1 MVSNLAVRDFRCFA
15 KLEVEFHPEYTFIIG
30 QNALGKTSLLEAI
43 AVLTRLQSP
52 RTNSMAQLIRFGA
65 KSFVT
70 DGYVSGY
77 HLQYYHSLSRR
88 KIAID
93 SVEQKK
99 PSSYVDVA
107 RVVYF
112 ANSDIDL
119 IRGPGDGRRRFL
131 DFMGAQVFKTYR
143 EVLRSYER
151 ALSSRN
157 RCLKMVPPRPR
168 EVAAY
173 AKPLLHFG
181 HQLIALRA
189 FLIERLEPYFAD
201 AFAAVSD
208 RGETPCVRYRPG
220 STTDFERA
228 LQESAAE
235 EQRLRVTLIGP
246 HRDDFQIFLS
256 SRAAEVFASEGQLR
270 TAAIALKVA
279 QAKMLELE
287 FKKPPLLLLDDIFG
301 ELDLARRNRLFSA
314 LPSGGQRLITTTH
327 LDWLNSAPPG
337 KMYRIT
343 EAADGAKILSPAV

>member
-1 MVSNLAVRDFRCFA
+1 MVSKLAVRDFRCFA
-15 KLEVEFHPEYTFIIG
+15 KLEIEFHPQYTFIVG

-77 HLQYYHSLSRR
+77 HLQYYYSPNRR
-88 KIAID
+88 KMALD

-99 PSSYVDVA
+99 ALSYVDVA

-131 DFMGAQVFKTYR
+131 DFMGAQFFKTYR
-143 EVLRSYER
+143 EVLRSYEK
-151 ALSSRN
+151 ALNSRN
-157 RCLKMVPPRPR
+157 RYLKMVPSRPR

-173 AKPLLHFG
+173 TRPLLHFG
-181 HQLIALRA
+181 HQLTALRA

-208 RGETPCVRYRPG
+208 RSETPGVRYRLG
-220 STTDFERA
+220 ATTDFEKA
-228 LQESAAE
+228 LRESAPE
-235 EQRLRVTLIGP
+235 EHRLRVTLIGP
-246 HRDDFQIFLS
+246 HRDDFQVFLAS
-256 SRAAEVFASEGQLR
+256 HAADVFASEGQQR

-279 QAKMLELE
+279 QAKMLEIE
-287 FKKPPLLLLDDIFG
+287 FKKPPLLLLDDVFG
-301 ELDLARRNRLFSA
+301 ELDLVRRNRLFSA
-314 LPSGGQRLITTTH
+314 LPPGSQRLITTTH
-327 LDWLNSAPPG
+327 LDWLNSVPTG
-337 KMYRIT
+337 KMYRISET
-343 EAADGAKILSPAV
+343 TDGDKILNVEG